1 MGYRLLADLTVL
13 LHAAFVVFVV
23 AGVVLVAKWPRL
35 LPLHLLCVVWGAY
48 TEFTGTV
55 CPLTP
60 LENHFRRLAG
70 QSGYTGG
77 FIEHYL
83 IPVIYPAGL
92 TPRFQLALGFLAV
105 GVNVAGYLWL
115 WRRRRAR

>member
-1 MGYRLLADLTVL
+1 MGYRLLADLTVVA
-13 LHAAFVVFVV
+13 HGVFVLFVV
-23 AGVVLVAKWPRL
+23 AGVLLVARWPRL

-70 QSGYTGG
+70 QSGYAGG
-77 FIEHYL
+77 FIEHYV

-92 TPRFQLALGFLAV
+92 TPRVQLVLGVLAV
-105 GVNVAGYLWL
+105 AVNVVAYALL
-115 WRRRRAR
+115 WRRRARR

>member
-1 MGYRLLADLTVL
+1 MGFRLLADLIVA
-13 LHAAFVVFVV
+13 LHAAFILFVV
-23 AGVVLVAKWPRL
+23 GGVGLVVRWPRL
-35 LPLHLLCVVWGAY
+35 LPVHLVCVAWGAY

-60 LENHFRRLAG
+60 LENQFRRLAG
-70 QSGYTGG
+70 ESGYTGG

-92 TPRFQLALGFLAV
+92 TPRIQLMLGLLAI
-105 GVNVAGYLWL
+105 GVNLIGYAAL
-115 WRRRRAR
+115 WRRRRT

>member
-1 MGYRLLADLTVL
+1 MGFRLLADLIVV
-13 LHAAFVVFVV
+13 LHAAFVLFVV
-23 AGVVLVAKWPRL
+23 AGAVLVAKWPRL
-35 LPLHLLCVVWGAY
+35 MPGHLACVAWGVY

-60 LENHFRRLAG
+60 LENHLRLLAG
-70 QSGYTGG
+70 QSGYAGG

-92 TPRFQLALGFLAV
+92 TPTIQVALGALAL
-105 GVNVAGYLWL
+105 GVNVAAYAVL
-115 WRRRRAR
+115 WRRRHGS

>member
-1 MGYRLLADLTVL
+1 MGYRLLADLTVVA
-13 LHAAFVVFVV
+13 HTAFVLFVV
-23 AGVVLVAKWPRL
+23 GGALLVAKWPRL
-35 LPLHLLCVVWGAY
+35 LPVHLVCVVWGAY

-70 QSGYTGG
+70 ESGYAGG
-77 FIEHYL
+77 FIEHYV

-92 TPRFQLALGFLAV
+92 TPGLQLALGVLAV
-105 GVNVAGYLWL
+105 AVNVVAYAVL
-115 WRRRRAR
+115 WRRRRPA